1 MPPLQSPPHKQYQK
15 SKLTK
20 QQQTQQQCQLQ
31 EDVNSLAKKHVN
43 VKRIGKTKF
52 NSYKKHYEEEEQQE
66 LLLQQQQL
74 EAKAMEAAEDTSET
88 TKKSGSVQVLPI
100 NNNSR
105 NTDRRYI
112 ATTSRIRDS
121 GSNSSSYIYYGGRE
135 RTGNMTTISGGS
147 GCGGGG
153 GGGDDAGGHT
163 GGGNIGDNNEGKLN
177 LLHYVNSFALQ
188 AWKQKFADTIKEV
201 IFHLVP
207 FLAFPELVS
216 LSKSCKHF
224 AQFDSSSSASS
235 TVLLSASS
243 ATSKN
248 IAFFSLSNSGTEV
261 ASKDTIA
268 ASLAVP
274 LAASTTLQN
283 PQYVRTILDIQ
294 LTKVLSRFKFTLQT
308 LQNIFN
314 AHPGSVLSGSS
325 ILQAYLGIQYERF
338 DLDFYLP
345 FKEEAKEFLIQT
357 LERRDGEQR
366 DAQGCKNYL
375 KRVVP
380 PILEFLGLPKNIYY
394 SSVKLKWSP
403 YFPLHQG
410 FILEL
415 EQLQYVRDLTVSPD
429 RPAITKQKLQFI
441 FIQMGTYKYPPEES
455 CGFVID
461 YFDISIVKSYYDGS
475 HFHSRCIKDIV
486 NRTMTLCTPQNG
498 VRRVNILTMVR
509 LIKYGQERKIQFLGP
524 ILPLEDGAKD
534 VYKEYLKQ
542 TRGQERYFLYKKL
555 EKQQQKPIPTKD
567 KVCGEWINA
576 AAKAD
581 VYFDYSDSD
590 GSGGPDRHIGQWR
603 RLRSMA
609 MKFRK
614 NDRPSLSLEAH
625 LQGFMPKKYSLHRRM
640 LAPGWQPPP
649 KPTADQLNGLWFE
662 KVREAIPSL
671 FNLMEDSDDDHEVN
685 NEPTENRDWRKELR
699 IANYRRYVQNVP
711 DHELEDYLQ
720 SIIPRKYFDVLE
732 KQLLS
737 TESSEEKEAHNSQY
751 SSTDQDGKAKL
762 L

>member
-1 MPPLQSPPHKQYQK
+1 MPPLKSPPHQQYQK

-31 EDVNSLAKKHVN
+31 EDVNSLAKKHVRL
-43 VKRIGKTKF
+43 KRVGKTKF
-52 NSYKKHYEEEEQQE
+52 NSFKKHYDEEQQQE
-66 LLLQQQQL
+66 LLLQQQHL
-74 EAKAMEAAEDTSET
+74 EAKAMEAAEDTAET
-88 TKKSGSVQVLPI
+88 AKKSGSVQVLPI
-100 NNNSR
+100 NNNCR
-105 NTDRRYI
+105 
-112 ATTSRIRDS
+112 ATTSSISGS
-121 GSNSSSYIYYGGRE
+121 GSNSSSYFHYGGRE
-135 RTGNMTTISGGS
+135 RTGNMSTI
-147 GCGGGG
+147 GGGG
-153 GGGDDAGGHT
+153 CGGGDDAGGGLS
-163 GGGNIGDNNEGKLN
+163 GGGNSDDNNEGDVN
-177 LLHYVNSFALQ
+177 LLHYVNLNAQ
-188 AWKQKFADTIKEV
+188 QVWNQHFADTIKEV
-201 IFHLVP
+201 IVHLVP
-207 FLAFPELVS
+207 FLTFPELVA
-216 LSKSCKHF
+216 LSKSCK
-224 AQFDSSSSASS
+224 QFTRFDISSSAS
-235 TVLLSASS
+235 TLLSSASCS
-243 ATSKN
+243 ATSNN
-248 IAFFSLSNSGTEV
+248 ISFFSLSNCGTEV
-261 ASKDTIA
+261 GSNDTIA
-268 ASLAVP
+268 ASAAVP
-274 LAASTTLQN
+274 VAAITILRN
-283 PQYVRTILDIQ
+283 PQHVRTILDIQ
-294 LTKVLSRFKFTLQT
+294 LTKVLSRFKLTLQT
-308 LQNIFN
+308 LQSIFN

-394 SSVKLKWSP
+394 CSVKLKWSP

-486 NRTMTLCTPQNG
+486 NRTMTLCSPQNG
-498 VRRVNILTMVR
+498 VRRVNALTMVR

-524 ILPLEDGAKD
+524 ILPLKDEAKE
-534 VYKEYLKQ
+534 VYREYLKQ
-542 TRGQERYFLYKKL
+542 TKGQQRFFLYKKFDN
-555 EKQQQKPIPTKD
+555 QQQKPIPTKD
-567 KVCGEWINA
+567 KVYGEWINSQA
-576 AAKAD
+576 NAD
-581 VYFDYSDSD
+581 FYFDYSDSD
-590 GSGGPDRHIGQWR
+590 GSEGPDRQIGQWR
-603 RLRSMA
+603 RLRSLA

-625 LQGFMPKKYSLHRRM
+625 LQAFMPKKYSLHRRM
-640 LAPGWQPPP
+640 LAPGWQPPLL
-649 KPTADQLNGLWFE
+649 PTADQVNGLWFQ

-671 FNLMEDSDDDHEVN
+671 FTLMEDSDGDHEVN
-685 NEPTENRDWRKELR
+685 DEPAGERDWRKQLR
-699 IANYRRYVQNVP
+699 IANYRRYVQSVP
-711 DHELEDYLQ
+711 DHELENYLQ
-720 SIIPRKYFDVLE
+720 SIVPRKYFDVLG

-737 TESSEEKEAHNSQY
+737 TESGEEIEAHNSQY
-751 SSTDQDGKAKL
+751 PSTDQDVEAKL